1 MREREELLK
10 MKEVYVV
17 YWSSTGN
24 TRAMAEEVAVGVRE
38 AGGSAHVAEVSSMDA
53 AALKDA
59 ESFALG
65 ASAMGAEELDE
76 EMDSFV
82 SEVEQ
87 FAAGKSVGL
96 FGSYD
101 WGDGE
106 WMREWVKRMEAA
118 GASVAGG
125 KGVTAQLE
133 PDEEARA
140 ACRALGGGLVM

>member
-1 MREREELLK
+1 M

-24 TRAMAEEVAVGVRE
+24 TQAMAEEVAEGVKA
-38 AGGSAHVAEVSSMDA
+38 AGGSADVVEVSSMDVSV
-53 AALKDA
+53 LKDA

-65 ASAMGAEELDE
+65 ASAMGAEELDG

-82 SEVEQ
+82 SEVEG
-87 FAAGKSVGL
+87 FVKGKTVGL

-106 WMREWVKRMEAA
+106 WMREWVSRMEAA
-118 GASVAGG
+118 GADVAGG
-125 KGVTAQLE
+125 EGVIAQLE
-133 PDEEARA
+133 PDAEARE
-140 ACRALGGGLVM
+140 ACRGLGSALVK

>member
-1 MREREELLK
+1 

-24 TRAMAEEVAVGVRE
+24 TQAMAEAVADGVK
-38 AGGSAHVAEVSSMDA
+38 AGGGQPEVVEVSSMDVSK
-53 AALKDA
+53 LKDA

-65 ASAMGAEELDE
+65 ASAMGAEELDG
-76 EMDSFV
+76 EMDAFV

-87 FAAGKSVGL
+87 FASGKTIGL

-106 WMREWVKRMEAA
+106 WMREWVNRMEAA
-118 GASVAGG
+118 GARIAGG
-125 KGVTAQLE
+125 EGVIAQLE
-133 PDEEARA
+133 PDAEAQS
-140 ACRALGGGLVM
+140 ACKALGEALAK